1 MIDLDTLLAAGLS
14 VNTARTF
21 LPTLREA
28 CAQYSINTPR
38 RVAAFLAQASYESA
52 AFTRLEESLFYTR
65 AERVRQVWPKQIASL
80 DEAAKLLRNPKGLAL
95 AVYSNRM
102 GNGAAESGDGWAF
115 RGRGVFQLTGRD
127 NYADAAMALGHPY
140 LVRPELVAQPEHACL
155 TAAYYWHD
163 RELNRQADIGDI
175 DGVTRSV
182 NGRAMLGAAERRAIY
197 DEILEATNV

>member
-1 MIDLDTLLAAGLS
+1 MIDLVLLVSAGVS
-14 VNTARTF
+14 VNNARLF
-21 LPTLREA
+21 LPHLRDV
-28 CAQYSINTPR
+28 CAQYNINTPR
-38 RVAAFLAQASYESA
+38 RIAAFLAQASHESA
-52 AFTRLEESLFYTR
+52 GFARLEESLHYTKPERIR
-65 AERVRQVWPKQIASL
+65 AVWPKQVASL
-80 DEAAKLLRNPKGLAL
+80 EDAARLVRNPKALAL

-115 RGRGVFQLTGRD
+115 RGRGIFQLTGRD
-127 NYADAAMALGHPY
+127 NYADAALALGHPY

-163 RELNRQADIGDI
+163 RELNRLADAGDI

-197 DEILEATNV
+197 EDVLEAANV